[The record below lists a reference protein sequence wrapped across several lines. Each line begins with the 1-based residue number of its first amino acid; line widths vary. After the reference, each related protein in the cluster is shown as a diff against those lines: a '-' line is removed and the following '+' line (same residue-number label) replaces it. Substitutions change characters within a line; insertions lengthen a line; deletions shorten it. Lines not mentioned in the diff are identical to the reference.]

1 MSQYSDKD
9 IAIIGMAGIFPEAPN
24 ADKFW
29 QNIINKVD
37 AISDPPE
44 DAWEAELFYDP
55 DSAENDRVYC
65 KKGGYIG
72 RIATFNPLQ
81 NGVMPKQVAGGEPDQ
96 WLALEL
102 AKLALEDAGYVG
114 DFPERHRTAVI
125 IGRGTYLNRGNT
137 THFQHG
143 TFVEQMLQIL
153 RRVNPEFTDEEMQV
167 VRRELKKGLPPFNP
181 DTAPGLI
188 PNIIAG
194 RIANKLDLMG
204 PAYTTDGACAS
215 SFLALSQA
223 VNGLQYGDFDLALV
237 GGAQVVTPVPVAML
251 FCQLNALSHQE
262 KIRPFDEEADG
273 TVLGEG
279 IGMVVLKP
287 VLKALADGNHIYAV
301 IRGVGTASDGRGLS
315 VMAPRQEG
323 EVTAM
328 QRAYARSGIDP
339 RSLALIE
346 AHGTA
351 TLVGD
356 TTEIEALRTV
366 FGDAAPGQP
375 PAIALGTVKSMIGH
389 TIPASG
395 IAGMIKVA
403 MALHHRILP
412 PTLNVTRPNQQ
423 LAGSNLYVNTEPRP
437 WIHGDDSTP
446 RRGGVNAFGFG
457 GINAHVILEEFQVA
471 DETQLESHLKEWET
485 ELCLISAESRPD
497 LLARA
502 GELAQTVEEKL
513 SHLSLKDLAYTFNVA
528 QTRGS
533 HVLAVIA
540 NDHADLAHKLR
551 RAVDLLNKPGKGQI
565 KDTRGG
571 IYYFDEPLGRSG
583 QLAFLFPGEG
593 SQYLNMLAD
602 LCFHF
607 PEIRASFDRI
617 DRIFMSQ
624 GRDYKPSDV
633 IFPRPTYSK
642 EELQAAEERLYK
654 MKGAIEAVLT
664 SNYALF
670 LLLQRLGV
678 KPDVILGHSTG
689 EYSAMLAAEMVRLD
703 TPEKIAQFTAELHDI
718 YDTVAD
724 QAGIPQATLLACAA
738 GAEQLQPLIDDL
750 SDVFIGM
757 DNCPHQAVLVGEAG
771 AMEEAARRLS
781 AKGIIFE
788 KLGFDRPY
796 HTPLFRVFEESTLR
810 FFEKWLTNASPVK
823 MYSCTTVAPFSD
835 DVAEVRQVATRHWVD
850 KVRFSETIEQMH
862 ADGVRLFV
870 EVGPR
875 GNLTAFVGDILRKQ
889 EHAAAAM
896 NIASRSG
903 ITQLNH
909 LLGLLAAHGIQ
920 MDLTYL
926 YARRRPQ
933 AIDLQAPPQPER
945 GRINLKTGWT
955 LLDLPET
962 VAQQLRAAHPAQ
974 ATRSNGEK
982 ATATPAVQ
990 VSADSAP
997 APSRPSTP
1005 APAPTRP
1012 ASPPVAPIPTGPQ
1025 PVAATPAPVVPAA
1038 AQAAPPKPAPVTPA
1052 NLTPPIAP
1060 AMPVVAAA
1068 QASGLPIGRRQTQA
1082 LPEIMAAY
1090 MQTMDQFLTAQEEV
1104 MRTFM
1109 TGHYEPGQA
1118 THTIIVDAPPENP
1131 ATPPPPPPLPAAFQP
1146 PATPPAATPPSA
1158 PPLFMPPPPAAP
1170 TLPSAPPMGP
1180 PALPAAP
1187 AQPRPDV
1194 IVTPPAANQPTSPP
1208 TTPAA
1213 SPTVAPA
1220 AAADRPGLQAMLLEI
1235 ISERTGYPA
1244 DLIKLDVD
1252 LEADLGI
1259 DSIKKVEILGAFQK
1273 QFDQTLPA
1281 EQVEALTAMRTLQ
1294 EIIDFME
1301 QIAAGEAPAAAAQAA
1316 PVASPAPVFYPF
1328 VRQIVKHTPGDSAE
1342 ILCELN
1348 MAEDVLLED
1357 HTLGRQIAFTDP
1369 NLTGL
1374 PVMPLTG
1381 TIEMLAEAAAVL
1393 APGKTLVRFEDIL
1406 AYRWIALD
1414 EGRQIM
1420 RMLARRRDEA
1430 RKAPDE
1436 IAIHVM
1442 MWEGDIRAPI
1452 AEATVIFGDAYR
1464 QAPASQSLK
1473 LNDQRPS
1480 SWPGERLYEESLMFH
1495 GDRFRG
1501 VKTMDVWSDNGA
1513 VGTLEILPEDR
1524 LFTSTNR
1531 PNFVID
1537 PVLFD
1542 QIGQVVGFWG
1552 LEYLPSGVV
1561 MFPYRVREVHVY
1573 GPKLT
1578 PGTRV
1583 TCNCWAELLGEN
1595 QVRANFEVVR
1605 PDGSLW
1611 LKLISWEDRR
1621 FALPPTFFRFV
1632 FASPRER
1639 VLSHAWEP
1647 PAGAPVIARQ
1657 LSLSDFPDDFF
1668 TAHSQ
1673 IWRRVLVF
1681 AVLSA
1686 RERAMWRAL
1695 KMPPHR
1701 QLEWLLARVVAKD
1714 AVREHLKA
1722 EYNLL
1727 LCPADVEIIPDENG
1741 RPTVQGPWLAQVKQA
1756 PQVSLAHAHGQMVAI
1771 VHPSAL
1777 GVGVDIEQAG
1787 AFPPEGQEMAFTPA
1801 ELALLEALPTDTDWQ
1816 MRLWCAKEAVG
1827 KALGHGLAGRPK
1839 GVRVQAVDSSQG
1851 IVTVGFSAEVAT
1863 QIQRDPGF
1871 TLAAYTAQV
1880 ESLIVATAVNLG

>member
-9 IAIIGMAGIFPEAPN
+9 VAIIGMAGIFPGAPN

-29 QNIINKVD
+29 QNIVNKVD
-37 AISDPPE
+37 AITDPPA

-55 DSAENDRVYC
+55 KSEENDRVYC
-65 KKGGYIG
+65 KKGGYLG

-81 NGVMPKQVAGGEPDQ
+81 NGVMPKQVTGGEPDQ

-102 AKLALEDAGYVG
+102 AKLALEDAGYIG

-143 TFVEQMLQIL
+143 TFVEQMLQII
-153 RRVNPEFTDEEMQV
+153 RRLNPEFSPEEMQLI
-167 VRRELKKGLPPFNP
+167 RRELKKGLPPFNP

-215 SFLALSQA
+215 SFLAIQQA
-223 VNGLQYGDFDLALV
+223 VSGLQHGQFDLALV

-251 FCQLNALSHQE
+251 FCQLNALSRQE

-279 IGMVVLKP
+279 IGMALLKP
-287 VLKALADGNHIYAV
+287 VLKAIEDGNRIYAV

-315 VMAPRQEG
+315 VMAPRLEG
-323 EVTAM
+323 EVMAM
-328 QRAYARSGIDP
+328 QRAYATSGIDP
-339 RSLALIE
+339 RTLALIE

-356 TTEIEALRTV
+356 STEIDALRSV
-366 FGDAAPGQP
+366 FGDAEPGRP

-395 IAGMIKVA
+395 IAGLIKIA
-403 MALHHRILP
+403 MSLHHKILP
-412 PTLNVTRPNQQ
+412 PTLNVTRPNSQ

-437 WIHGDDSTP
+437 WIHGRTDVP
-446 RRGGVNAFGFG
+446 RRAGVNAFGFG
-457 GINAHVILEEFQVA
+457 GINAHVIVEEYQVA
-471 DETQLESHLKEWET
+471 DETLLESHLKEWET
-485 ELCLISAESRPD
+485 ELFLVSAESRPE
-497 LLARA
+497 LFTHAGALATA
-502 GELAQTVEEKL
+502 LNGPLA
-513 SHLSLKDLAYTFNVA
+513 HISLKDLAYTFNVA
-528 QTRGS
+528 QPRRP
-533 HVLAVIA
+533 HLLAVIA
-540 NDHADLAHKLR
+540 GDHADLAHKLN
-551 RAVDLLNKPGKGQI
+551 RAVELLQKPGKGQI
-565 KDTRGG
+565 KDSRGG
-571 IYYFDEPLGRSG
+571 IYYTEEPLGRAG
-583 QLAFLFPGEG
+583 KLAFLFPGEG

-617 DRIFMSQ
+617 DRIFQ
-624 GRDYKPSDV
+624 QQARDYLPSDV
-633 IFPRPTYSK
+633 IFPRPTFTK
-642 EELQAAEERLYK
+642 EEHQAAEERLYK

-678 KPDVILGHSTG
+678 QPDAILGHSTG
-689 EYSAMLAAEMVRLD
+689 EYSAMLAAQMVRLD

-718 YDTVAD
+718 YDTVAE

-738 GAEQLQPLIDDL
+738 GAEQLEGLITDL
-750 SDVFIGM
+750 DNVFVGM
-757 DNCPHQAVLVGEAG
+757 DNCPHQAVLVGEAQ
-771 AMEEAARRLS
+771 AMEEAARRLN

-796 HTPLFRVFEESTLR
+796 HTPLFGVFENSTIR
-810 FFEKWLTNASPVK
+810 FFEKWLTDASPIT
-823 MYSCTTVAPFSD
+823 MYSCTTVAPFPGA
-835 DVAEVRQVATRHWVD
+835 VEEVRQIATRHWVD
-850 KVRFSETIEQMH
+850 KVRFSQTIEKMH

-889 EHAAAAM
+889 EHLAASI

-909 LLGLLAAHGIQ
+909 LLGMLAAHGVSL
-920 MDLTYL
+920 DLAYL
-926 YARRRPQ
+926 YARRAPQ
-933 AIDLQAPPQPER
+933 AIDWQSPPQPER
-945 GRINLKTGWT
+945 GRLTLSTGWT
-955 LLDLPET
+955 LLDLPEET
-962 VAQQLRAAHPAQ
+962 ARRLKAAHAPAAVVANGDKPAIALAPTRSAEFAPPRPAERPAPVSAEKPPAPRPAQ
-974 ATRSNGEK
+974 P
-982 ATATPAVQ
+982 TPAPI
-990 VSADSAP
+990 P
-997 APSRPSTP
+997 APVPIP
-1005 APAPTRP
+1005 APAPIP
-1012 ASPPVAPIPTGPQ
+1012 ALVASPSP
-1025 PVAATPAPVVPAA
+1025 
-1038 AQAAPPKPAPVTPA
+1038 AAPPT
-1052 NLTPPIAP
+1052 
-1060 AMPVVAAA
+1060 
-1068 QASGLPIGRRQTQA
+1068 GRRQTHA

-1090 MQTMDQFLTAQEEV
+1090 MQTMDQFLTAQAEV
-1104 MRTFM
+1104 MQTFI
-1109 TGHYEPGQA
+1109 TGGLEPAAGSA
-1118 THTIIVDAPPENP
+1118 PVIINLPPENSP
-1131 ATPPPPPPLPAAFQP
+1131 AALPPTVAPLPSAYMPPPALPPTPPVLPNLPPLARSLPIREAIQAPTPVAPKPTPAPVAPVTISAETPPPPAPS
-1146 PATPPAATPPSA
+1146 TPTSV
-1158 PPLFMPPPPAAP
+1158 PAAP
-1170 TLPSAPPMGP
+1170 L
-1180 PALPAAP
+1180 
-1187 AQPRPDV
+1187 
-1194 IVTPPAANQPTSPP
+1194 
-1208 TTPAA
+1208 
-1213 SPTVAPA
+1213 
-1220 AAADRPGLQAMLLEI
+1220 DRHALQARLLEI
-1235 ISERTGYPA
+1235 VSERTGYPA

-1252 LEADLGI
+1252 LEAELGI
-1259 DSIKKVEILGAFQK
+1259 DSIKKVEILGSFQK
-1273 QFDQTLPA
+1273 QFDQSLPA
-1281 EQVEALTAMRTLQ
+1281 EQMETLTAMRTLQ
-1294 EIIDFME
+1294 EIVTFIE
-1301 QIAAGEAPAAAAQAA
+1301 EALAGTAKSPAAKSAETPIA
-1316 PVASPAPVFYPF
+1316 PPRYPF
-1328 VRQIVKHTPGDSAE
+1328 VRQIIQHVPGESAE
-1342 ILCELN
+1342 ILCELD
-1348 MAEDVLLED
+1348 MAEDILLED

-1369 NLTGL
+1369 SLTGL

-1414 EGRQIM
+1414 ESRQTM
-1420 RMLARRRDEA
+1420 RLLARRRDEA

-1436 IAIHVM
+1436 VAIHVM
-1442 MWEGDIRAPI
+1442 LWEGEIRAPI

-1464 QAPASQSLK
+1464 PAPPPQTLR

-1480 SWPGERLYEESLMFH
+1480 SWPGDRLYEESLMFH
-1495 GDRFRG
+1495 GARFRG

-1513 VGTLEILPEDR
+1513 VGSLEILPEDR
-1524 LFTSTNR
+1524 LFASTDR

-1561 MFPYRVREVHVY
+1561 MFPYRVREVHVF
-1573 GPKLT
+1573 GPKLP
-1578 PGTRV
+1578 PGTPV
-1583 TCNCWAELLGEN
+1583 ICNCWAELLGEN

-1611 LKLISWEDRR
+1611 LSLTSWEDRR

-1639 VLSHAWEP
+1639 VLSYPWQPPSGEP
-1647 PAGAPVIARQ
+1647 LIARQ
-1657 LSLSDFPDDFF
+1657 LSLTDFPNDFF

-1695 KMPPHR
+1695 KLPPHR

-1714 AVREHLKA
+1714 AVRDYLKA
-1722 EYNLL
+1722 EYDLL
-1727 LCPADVEIIPDENG
+1727 LCPADVEIIPDEHG
-1741 RPTVQGPWLAQVKQA
+1741 RPTVHGVWADQVRQM
-1756 PQVSLAHAHGQMVAI
+1756 PQVSLAHAHGRMLAV
-1771 VHPSAL
+1771 VHPTAQ
-1777 GVGVDIEQAG
+1777 GVGVDLEQAG
-1787 AFPPEGQEMAFTPA
+1787 TFPTEGQAMAFAPVET
-1801 ELALLEALPTDTDWQ
+1801 ALLETLPTDTDWQ

-1827 KALGHGLAGRPK
+1827 KAIGHGLVGRPK
-1839 GVRVQAVDSSQG
+1839 GVQAQSVDVEKG
-1851 IVTVGFSAEVAT
+1851 TVTVGFSAEIAA
-1863 QIQRDPGF
+1863 QLHLDPAF
-1871 TLAAYTAQV
+1871 TLTANTAQ
-1880 ESLIVATAVNLG
+1880 EDTFIVATAVNLG

>member
-1 MSQYSDKD
+1 MSLYSDKD
-9 IAIIGMAGIFPEAPN
+9 IAIVGMAGIFPEAPN

-37 AISDPPE
+37 AISDPPA

-72 RIATFNPLQ
+72 PIATFNPLQ

-102 AKLALEDAGYVG
+102 AKLALEDAGYFG

-153 RRVNPEFTDEEMQV
+153 RRVNPEFTDEEMQI
-167 VRRELKKGLPPFNP
+167 VRGELKKGLPPFNP

-223 VNGLQYGDFDLALV
+223 VNGLQYGQFDLALV

-287 VLKALADGNHIYAV
+287 VLKALADGNRIYAV

-315 VMAPRQEG
+315 VMAPRLEG

-328 QRAYARSGIDP
+328 QRAYAWSGVDP

-356 TTEIEALRTV
+356 TTEIEALRTI
-366 FGDAAPGQP
+366 FGDAPPDQP

-395 IAGMIKVA
+395 IAGMMKVA

-423 LAGSNLYVNTEPRP
+423 LTGSNLYVNTEPRP

-485 ELCLISAESRPD
+485 ELCLISAESRPA

-502 GELAQTVEEKL
+502 TELAQAVEEKL
-513 SHLSLKDLAYTFNVA
+513 SHLSLKDLAYTLNVTQA
-528 QTRGS
+528 RNN

-540 NDHADLAHKLR
+540 SDHADLAHKLR
-551 RAVDLLNKPGKGQI
+551 RAVDLLNKPDKGQV

-642 EELQAAEERLYK
+642 EELHAAEERLFK

-678 KPDVILGHSTG
+678 KPDAILGHSTG

-724 QAGIPQATLLACAA
+724 QTGIPQATLLACAA

-750 SDVFIGM
+750 AHVFIGM

-771 AMEEAARRLS
+771 AMEEAAHRLS

-796 HTPLFRVFEESTLR
+796 HTPLFHVFEESTLR

-909 LLGLLAAHGIQ
+909 LLGLLAAHGVA

-955 LLDLPET
+955 LLDLPES
-962 VAQQLRAAHPAQ
+962 VAQQLRAAHPPQVAR
-974 ATRSNGEK
+974 TNGEK
-982 ATATPAVQ
+982 PTTPAVKDAAAV
-990 VSADSAP
+990 VSATP
-997 APSRPSTP
+997 RPSALPTPTPARPSLPPIVP
-1005 APAPTRP
+1005 APAGP
-1012 ASPPVAPIPTGPQ
+1012 PPVAAPPTPALAVTPQ
-1025 PVAATPAPVVPAA
+1025 ATPPSIAPPPAPVAPPAPVVAA
-1038 AQAAPPKPAPVTPA
+1038 LRTPG
-1052 NLTPPIAP
+1052 TP
-1060 AMPVVAAA
+1060 
-1068 QASGLPIGRRQTQA
+1068 LGRRQTQA
-1082 LPEIMAAY
+1082 LPAIMAAY

-1104 MRTFM
+1104 MRTFI
-1109 TGHYEPGQA
+1109 TGRYEQGQDA
-1118 THTIIVDAPPENP
+1118 NTIIVEALPE
-1131 ATPPPPPPLPAAFQP
+1131 TPSLPAPAPIAFQP
-1146 PATPPAATPPSA
+1146 PIAPGPVARPSLPPTLTRPAPTAPNLPPSLPGAPPTLPFAPPRPTPSAPPVAITPPVITPPAA
-1158 PPLFMPPPPAAP
+1158 PLERPA
-1170 TLPSAPPMGP
+1170 
-1180 PALPAAP
+1180 
-1187 AQPRPDV
+1187 
-1194 IVTPPAANQPTSPP
+1194 TSVMPP
-1208 TTPAA
+1208 TTA
-1213 SPTVAPA
+1213 PTVA
-1220 AAADRPGLQAMLLEI
+1220 DRPALQAILLEI

-1294 EIIDFME
+1294 EIIDFMA
-1301 QIAAGEAPAAAAQAA
+1301 QITSGETPAAPAEAA
-1316 PVASPAPVFYPF
+1316 PAGPPKATAYPF
-1328 VRQIVKHTPGDSAE
+1328 VRQIVKHTPGESAE

-1369 NLTGL
+1369 SLTGL

-1393 APGKTLVRFEDIL
+1393 APDKTLVRFEDIL

-1414 EGRQIM
+1414 ERRQTM
-1420 RMLARRRDEA
+1420 RMVARRRDEA

-1442 MWEGDIRAPI
+1442 MWEGDVRAPI

-1464 QAPASQSLK
+1464 RAPATQSLK
-1473 LNDQRPS
+1473 LNDRRPS

-1495 GDRFRG
+1495 GGRFRG
-1501 VKTMDVWSDNGA
+1501 VKSMDVWSDNGA
-1513 VGTLEILPEDR
+1513 IGTLEILPEDR
-1524 LFTSTNR
+1524 LLASTDR

-1578 PGTRV
+1578 PGTLV

-1611 LKLISWEDRR
+1611 LKLTSWEDRR

-1639 VLSHAWEP
+1639 VLSHPWEP
-1647 PAGAPVIARQ
+1647 PTSAPVIARQ

-1722 EYNLL
+1722 VYNLL

-1741 RPTVQGPWLAQVKQA
+1741 RPTVRGPWLTQVEQA

-1771 VHPSAL
+1771 VHPTAQ

-1801 ELALLEALPTDTDWQ
+1801 ELALIETLPTDTDWQ

-1839 GVRVQAVDSSQG
+1839 GVRVQDVDVAQG
-1851 IVTVGFSAEVAT
+1851 IVTVGFSAEVAA
-1863 QIQRDPGF
+1863 QIRQEPTF
-1871 TLAAYTAQV
+1871 TLAACTAQT